1 MIALGVTAFVIQDS
15 GMIAG
20 SEGDSPEGAEHD
32 VGDDGY
38 GDTMNSA
45 GESSQSG
52 DCDEADDDEED
63 QADLGPRCC
72 TADLD
77 QLWSP
82 PCDVL
87 LVPF

>member
-1 MIALGVTAFVIQDS
+1 VIALGVTAFVIQDS

-38 GDTMNSA
+38 GDTMTSA
-45 GESSQSG
+45 
-52 DCDEADDDEED
+52 EED